1 MAIDITKFPGAPPG
15 AMPPGATPPGAFP
28 AAAPP
33 PASPSGPKR
42 FSINV
47 FASLTAEMAER
58 PGEAEAVRRKY
69 GVTEAEHHEESER
82 WTADF
87 ARNDDLRKR
96 YLGIVQRYRGY
107 LKGSAK

>member
-15 AMPPGATPPGAFP
+15 AMPPGAVVPHPPQP
-28 AAAPP
+28 APS
-33 PASPSGPKR
+33 SPSGPKR

-69 GVTEAEHHEESER
+69 GVTEAEHKEESER

-87 ARNDDLRKR
+87 AQNDDLRKR

-107 LKGSAK
+107 LKTGAK